1 MLYVTTVLHLP
12 AAGYGLL
19 LAAGAALAAGL
30 PAAGFVVPPPPWA
43 AFVLL
48 AVSSGGFAVWNVV
61 ALSARQRA
69 APAELLGRVT
79 SANCVL
85 VYGGATV
92 GALGGGWLAG
102 ALSLR
107 APFAAG
113 ALLAATAAILLLTA
127 QGA

>member
-1 MLYVTTVLHLP
+1 M
-12 AAGYGLL
+12 
-19 LAAGAALAAGL
+19 
-30 PAAGFVVPPPPWA
+30 VPPPPWA

-61 ALSARQRA
+61 ALAAKQRI
-69 APAELLGRVT
+69 APAELLDRVT
-79 SANCVL
+79 SANRVL

-92 GALGGGWLAG
+92 GALAGGWLAG

-107 APFAAG
+107 APFAVG

-127 QGA
+127 RRA